1 MRISI
6 IGGGISGLSLYLWL
20 DKLGLTKEHDIRIYE
35 ARQATSSTAT
45 DQTNTETYNA
55 SVIGASI
62 GLSANGLK
70 VLQRFDQGLYD
81 EVMKAGHVLRT
92 CKLSNARGWT
102 LGDVPMG
109 PNGEI
114 MLMVGREEIWQCLR
128 RRVLESVT
136 IRKKVTKV
144 QIGDSVNVLLFSD
157 GTEEETDLVVGADGI
172 WSVVRRAIFDA
183 PDGKGEYTYSPHYE

>member
-6 IGGGISGLSLYLWL
+6 VGGGISGLSLYLWL
-20 DKLGLTKEHDIRIYE
+20 KKLGLDQKHDVKLYE
-35 ARQATSSTAT
+35 ARQNTSGTAA

-70 VLQRFDQGLYD
+70 VLQRYDQGLYD

-92 CKLSNARGWT
+92 CKVSNARGWI
-102 LGDVPMG
+102 LADVPMG
-109 PNGEI
+109 PNEHAT
-114 MLMVGREEIWQCLR
+114 LMVGREELWQSLKR
-128 RRVLESVT
+128 KVPESV
-136 IRKKVTKV
+136 IVRKKVIKV
-144 QIGDSVNVLLFSD
+144 QIRETVNVLHFSD
-157 GTEEETDLVVGADGI
+157 GSEEVADLIVGADGI

-183 PDGKGEYTYSPHYE
+183 PEGKSEYEYSPHYE

>member
-1 MRISI
+1 M
-6 IGGGISGLSLYLWL
+6 SLYLWL
-20 DKLGLTKEHDIRIYE
+20 EKLGLTKEHDIRIYE
-35 ARQATSSTAT
+35 ARQATTGTTT

-70 VLQRFDQGLYD
+70 VLQRYDKGLYD
-81 EVMKAGHVLRT
+81 EVMKSGHVLRT

-109 PNGEI
+109 PNGETS
-114 MLMVGREEIWQCLR
+114 LMVGREEIWQCLR
-128 RRVLESVT
+128 RKVPESVT
-136 IRKKVTKV
+136 VRKKVTKV
-144 QIGDSVNVLLFSD
+144 QIKDNANVLLFSD
-157 GTEEETDLVVGADGI
+157 GSEEEADLVVGADGI

-183 PDGKGEYTYSPHYE
+183 PEGKGEYKYSPHYE